1 MQKFLSLFEKFYFYI
16 LVALLA
22 IIPLYPKLPLVSV
35 AKTFVAIRLEDILIS
50 LAVLLWLWINVKQIK
65 YYLSQTITQA
75 FILFWFI
82 GALSVFS
89 GIFVTHSV
97 EPSLGILH
105 FVRRVE
111 YMILFFLAATTVSNI
126 HQVKLASKV
135 LIVVAAVVVLYG
147 FGQLYLNFP
156 VVSTTNSEFSKGLIL
171 RLTEGAR
178 VNSTFAGHYDLAMF
192 LTIALSIIS
201 VFFFYENSEIN
212 WRNLSGILSKKWIV
226 TKQLLL
232 GILGGLA
239 FLLLGLTAARVSL
252 VATLAA
258 LSVAFWIS
266 KKKILLLGLII
277 LTCGLIVGI
286 PELRHRLVATVTVNI
301 LGGGGPKYS
310 PPPGTVNMFTPEK
323 SIPKEQRTQ
332 VLEQIKKDATDPA
345 KQVTGVSRDVVP
357 GEPINT
363 TELGVYRSFGIRFDV
378 EWPRALNAWYKN
390 PLLGTGYASITLAT
404 DNDYLRS
411 LGETGLLGTIAFIL
425 IFAILIK
432 KMIWYLNNPSNFER
446 YFIIGMLSATIGL
459 LITAVFIDVFEASK
473 IAEIYWLLMGFA
485 WAILT
490 NYELN
495 SKKES
500 R

>member
-1 MQKFLSLFEKFYFYI
+1 MQKFLSLFEKFYFYL

-22 IIPLYPKLPLVSV
+22 FIPLYPKFPLVNIS
-35 AKTFVAIRLEDILIS
+35 KTFVAIRLEDIVIGFIVLFWLLIN
-50 LAVLLWLWINVKQIK
+50 IKKIK
-65 YYLSQTITQA
+65 YYLSQTIIQA

-105 FVRRVE
+105 FARRVE
-111 YMILFFLAATTVSNI
+111 YMILFFIAATTISNI
-126 HQVKLASKV
+126 QQVKLAAKV
-135 LIVVAAVVVLYG
+135 LIVTCAVVVLYG

-192 LTIALSIIS
+192 LTIALTIIS
-201 VFFFYENSEIN
+201 VFFFYENSEVN
-212 WRNLSGILSKKWIV
+212 WRNWKGIFSKKWIV
-226 TKQLLL
+226 IKQLLL

-258 LSVAFWIS
+258 LSLAFWIS

-277 LTCGLIVGI
+277 LTFGLIVGI

-310 PPPGTVNMFTPEK
+310 PPPGTVNVFTPEK
-323 SIPKEQRTQ
+323 SIPKEQRAL
-332 VLEQIKKDATDPA
+332 VLEQIKKEATDPA
-345 KQVTGVSRDVVP
+345 KQTPGVSRDVVP

-378 EWPRALNAWYKN
+378 EWPRALNAFYKN

-411 LGETGLLGTIAFIL
+411 LGETGLLGTLSFIL
-425 IFAILIK
+425 IFGLLIK
-432 KMIWYLNNPSNFER
+432 KMILYLKNPFNFEK
-446 YFIIGMLSATIGL
+446 YFIIGMLSATVGL

-485 WAILT
+485 WAVLT
-490 NYELN
+490 NYQLH
-495 SKKES
+495 KKE
-500 R
+500 